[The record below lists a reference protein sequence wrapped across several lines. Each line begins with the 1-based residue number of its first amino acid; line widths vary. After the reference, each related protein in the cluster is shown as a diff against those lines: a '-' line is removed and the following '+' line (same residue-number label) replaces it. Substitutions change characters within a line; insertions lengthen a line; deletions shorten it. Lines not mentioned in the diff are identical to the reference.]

1 MKKQIKRMVLSAM
14 FLAIGLVLPFLTG
27 QIPEIGNMLLP
38 MHLPVMLCGLIC
50 GAQYGA
56 VVGFVTPLLRSVLF
70 SRPVMFPSAVA
81 MAFELATYGLVIG
94 LVFSMLKKRN
104 ILTLYISL
112 ISSMLI
118 GRAVWGGVMSILL
131 MNGEGFTFAMF
142 VSGAFAT
149 AIPGIIIQLIL
160 IPALMV
166 VLNRARLVSLGD
178 ETNA

>member
-1 MKKQIKRMVLSAM
+1 
-14 FLAIGLVLPFLTG
+14 
-27 QIPEIGNMLLP
+27 ML
-38 MHLPVMLCGLIC
+38 
-50 GAQYGA
+50 
-56 VVGFVTPLLRSVLF
+56 
-70 SRPVMFPSAVA
+70 
-81 MAFELATYGLVIG
+81 
-94 LVFSMLKKRN
+94 
-104 ILTLYISL
+104 
-112 ISSMLI
+112 
-118 GRAVWGGVMSILL
+118 ILL